1 MTSPT
6 PEKFENVT
14 AVCKAN
20 VFFDGKVV
28 SHTLFFPD
36 GSKKTLGVIFP
47 GSYTFDTGAPERME
61 LVAGACRVRLAGSDG
76 WSTYGAGSFFD
87 VPGKSGFDIAVD
99 EGILEYVCSF
109 L

>member
-1 MTSPT
+1 MTSPA

-47 GSYTFDTGAPERME
+47 GSYRFDTGAPERME
-61 LVAGACRVRLAGSDG
+61 LVAGACRVRVAGADG
-76 WSTYGAGSFFD
+76 WSAYTAGSFFD
-87 VPGKSGFDIAVD
+87 VPGNSAFDIAVD
-99 EGILEYVCSF
+99 DGILEYVCSF